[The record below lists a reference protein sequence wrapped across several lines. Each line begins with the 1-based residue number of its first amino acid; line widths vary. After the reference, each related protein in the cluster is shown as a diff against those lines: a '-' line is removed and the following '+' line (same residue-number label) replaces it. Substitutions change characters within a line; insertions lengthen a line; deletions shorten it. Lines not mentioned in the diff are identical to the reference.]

1 MVRSVCWVTQV
12 AYEASEPSD
21 RPDRPCLRSYA
32 GRAGDKATHAGGV
45 FPPVRRADLVRA
57 MPSDLH
63 FAPLNVQGLDSVSP
77 SGRMANGGTHTLP
90 ASRAATAC
98 LPRITTMKREP
109 FYGAIGMAPPPC
121 GGRVLP
127 VRTSDLM
134 PTVNSIDA
142 LCSSCGGLLGH
153 AGSPALKPGR
163 WVPIGRQRWSP

>member
-1 MVRSVCWVTQV
+1 VVRSVCWATQV

-21 RPDRPCLRSYA
+21 RPDRPCLRSDP

-77 SGRMANGGTHTLP
+77 SGRMASGGTHTLP

-98 LPRITTMKREP
+98 LPRITTMKRGP

-121 GGRVLP
+121 RRSCP
-127 VRTSDLM
+127 SSSHVRF
-134 PTVNSIDA
+134 DA
-142 LCSSCGGLLGH
+142 HGEQH
-153 AGSPALKPGR
+153 
-163 WVPIGRQRWSP
+163 